1 MTAPDPVYTRDILR
15 LAASVPQRVAL
26 HQLDAVELRAP
37 VCGSRLKMVVED
49 EDGRVTRI
57 MQAVEACAFG
67 QAAAALVAIGAPG
80 MAREEIVGI
89 DGRVAGWLRDGNGPA
104 PWPGL
109 DVLTPAR
116 AKTGRHGAILLP
128 FRALAR
134 WASGEEA

>member
-67 QAAAALVAIGAPG
+67 QAAATLVATGA
-80 MAREEIVGI
+80 VGKERGLLRSI
-89 DGRVAGWLRDGNGPA
+89 DEDVAAWLSGDGAA

-109 DVLTPAR
+109 EALEPAR
-116 AKTGRHGAILLP
+116 AKSGRHGAILLP

-134 WASGEEA
+134 WARGESA